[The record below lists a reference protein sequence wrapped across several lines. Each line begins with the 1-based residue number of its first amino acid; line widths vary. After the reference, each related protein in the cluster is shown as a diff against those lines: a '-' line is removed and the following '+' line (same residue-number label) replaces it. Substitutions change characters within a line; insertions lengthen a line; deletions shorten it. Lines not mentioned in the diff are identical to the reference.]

1 MEIIS
6 LATHPSRQVRNG
18 KHQVAHVTLPGRS
31 FEPISHKFPDSLRPQ
46 QRSFLKL
53 KGHNYALGVSALHNE
68 EKGNVTNETKLR
80 MPAFL

>member
-6 LATHPSRQVRNG
+6 LATHPRQVKNG
-18 KHQVAHVTLPGRS
+18 KYQVAHVILPVRS
-31 FEPISHKFPDSLRPQ
+31 FEPISHKFPHSMRPQ
-46 QRSFLKL
+46 QRSFSKL
-53 KGHNYALGVSALHNE
+53 KDHNYALGGSALQNV